1 MIRPRQADSQI
12 KEFCKKLEDYSN
24 GAILAILIIRLLNKK
39 RCMTI
44 LHKTAIHLNQ
54 YQIKLNKQK
63 ESSKLLKHK
72 IFFYLLS
79 KLLRCFTNSAG
90 SFSSTPAIKSA

>member
-39 RCMTI
+39 RCIAI
-44 LHKTAIHLNQ
+44 LHKTAMHLNQ
-54 YQIKLNKQK
+54 YQIKLYKQK
-63 ESSKLLKHK
+63 ESCKLLKHK
-72 IFFYLLS
+72 AFL
-79 KLLRCFTNSAG
+79 FTE
-90 SFSSTPAIKSA
+90 